1 MLVQTWLIICIG
13 ENVDLQ
19 KLTLILKHLKFYI
32 TGESPS
38 LRQSDL

>member
-19 KLTLILKHLKFYI
+19 KLTLKHLKFYI